1 MKNYIRKFVRL
12 NRKNSEYESAK
23 AKEMRKE
30 LKKQGINATDDYMRG
45 IEYESAKAKE
55 MRKEL
60 KKQGINATDDYMRG
74 ILY

>member
-1 MKNYIRKFVRL
+1 MKNYIREFVRL

-45 IEYESAKAKE
+45 I
-55 MRKEL
+55 
-60 KKQGINATDDYMRG
+60 
-74 ILY
+74 LY